1 MSLCLERQR
10 VMNLYMPEAELAEL
24 VRTHARTA
32 LDSRQVARRLSNLLK
47 TRLDELQ
54 RAHRSA
60 AGAAGARRQAAIDQA
75 YLNFVQEL
83 LTVRNHSLTAKI
95 QYETHLMLVEARRSL
110 RALRRR

>member
-1 MSLCLERQR
+1 
-10 VMNLYMPEAELAEL
+10 MNLYMPEAELAEL

-54 RAHRSA
+54 RAHRSAAGA